1 MLRFYFRSGWAFL
14 IPYLVVYLLYA
25 WLKWPV
31 NPITQGAGSMV
42 QGARSWMP
50 CLLHVYWSFHIAHL
64 CLGALA
70 LRAWWLTS
78 EATKTG
84 ALHHNSRQ
92 LGNTLQVTGNRLHAT
107 IYQLLPWICLGLI
120 FWISSVYLEFP
131 SDPWEHYRRINL
143 WGQFNDVTSNSV
155 WIKSSYFFAYSFTSN
170 LTAAQQFDR
179 LNYYTTGLNILL
191 CFQYYRLGRAIG
203 LSVNAAIIFVILQS
217 LLFGNN
223 LFSFYNYY
231 SLSSTAIA
239 QIAAIALI
247 CTGYRFVAADS
258 AMSPFRRP
266 GWLVIPS
273 SLSLCLLM
281 AFNHVQALGIAFLG
295 LLAVAIWRLEQWKRG
310 SGFWLLAGLMLAGL
324 SALWWIPLNPV
335 LQVNYRSEGWLNQWY
350 GFDLFTPNS
359 PASGKM
365 IQILGGFGLINVA
378 SALILLRRNHVAA
391 WLTLMPLIALSMPVF
406 AIPLAE
412 TLAIRPLH
420 DIDIFH
426 RMFLGIPAGLS
437 LVVFIMWL
445 APSQPTGPE
454 PNQYYFWL
462 RSKIWSPF
470 AITLVA
476 LITLLTVPSSMPFYN
491 RSWHALAR
499 PPNDLSGV
507 DLLKAFFPLDPKR
520 FKSVQSEHFVTT
532 EGAGF
537 IASATGVQ
545 LVTFNERLNSSLGGG
560 TIALAAEQMSR
571 FLGRHQHERDIT
583 LFVPSAHELY
593 TPGSQTGYLSSH
605 WLAHEVA
612 LEHAGGPESLA
623 IAAHLGAKR
632 ESGEHGEYFQ
642 LKR

>member
-1 MLRFYFRSGWAFL
+1 MYQAVSSFSAHTIFPILGDPAPPTVLPLTLRFAFFAFPPPLTLPFPLTLTFPYPSCPVSTLFFLQVSSLPIENLLPSTRQPAMRSHYSDMADFRPLSCLFSLFTLRSKSGAMLRFYFRSGWAFL

-258 AMSPFRRP
+258 STPPFSF
-266 GWLVIPS
+266 LL
-273 SLSLCLLM
+273 LS
-281 AFNHVQALGIAFLG
+281 FL
-295 LLAVAIWRLEQWKRG
+295 
-310 SGFWLLAGLMLAGL
+310 
-324 SALWWIPLNPV
+324 
-335 LQVNYRSEGWLNQWY
+335 
-350 GFDLFTPNS
+350 DFTIYNIS
-359 PASGKM
+359 FYCM
-365 IQILGGFGLINVA
+365 IKYIFTTFLI
-378 SALILLRRNHVAA
+378 R
-391 WLTLMPLIALSMPVF
+391 
-406 AIPLAE
+406 
-412 TLAIRPLH
+412 
-420 DIDIFH
+420 
-426 RMFLGIPAGLS
+426 
-437 LVVFIMWL
+437 
-445 APSQPTGPE
+445 
-454 PNQYYFWL
+454 
-462 RSKIWSPF
+462 
-470 AITLVA
+470 
-476 LITLLTVPSSMPFYN
+476 
-491 RSWHALAR
+491 
-499 PPNDLSGV
+499 
-507 DLLKAFFPLDPKR
+507 
-520 FKSVQSEHFVTT
+520 
-532 EGAGF
+532 
-537 IASATGVQ
+537 
-545 LVTFNERLNSSLGGG
+545 
-560 TIALAAEQMSR
+560 
-571 FLGRHQHERDIT
+571 
-583 LFVPSAHELY
+583 
-593 TPGSQTGYLSSH
+593 
-605 WLAHEVA
+605 
-612 LEHAGGPESLA
+612 
-623 IAAHLGAKR
+623 
-632 ESGEHGEYFQ
+632 
-642 LKR
+642 